1 VHHTQLLNKLVR
13 EGKLVP
19 VAAPDGAMTD
29 VTYHDPCY
37 LGRHNEV
44 YAEPRELVGASG
56 VRLTEMPR
64 HADRSFCCGAGGA
77 RMWMEEKIGKRVNLD
92 RVDEALGTG
101 AEKIATG
108 CPFCRVMLSDGLTQR
123 QSEERG
129 TEVEVLDV
137 AQLLLA
143 AVTRG
148 GPGPDGPGPDDA
160 VDALGAGAPG
170 VETTPLPGTQVN
182 GSGPASTVSADSLDS
197 DPPR

>member
-1 VHHTQLLNKLVR
+1 
-13 EGKLVP
+13 
-19 VAAPDGAMTD
+19 M
-29 VTYHDPCY
+29 TYHDPCY

-56 VRLTEMPR
+56 VRSTEMPR

-77 RMWMEEKIGKRVNLD
+77 RMWMEEKIGKRVNLE

-108 CPFCRVMLSDGLTQR
+108 LPVLPGHALRRAHPAAERAAGHGRRDPRRVAAPAR
-123 QSEERG
+123 RG
-129 TEVEVLDV
+129 H
-137 AQLLLA
+137 ARRPGA
-143 AVTRG
+143 RTRST
-148 GPGPDGPGPDDA
+148 PSA
-160 VDALGAGAPG
+160 RAPG

-182 GSGPASTVSADSLDS
+182 GSGPTSAVTADPLDS